1 MGQKRVTLQYYENI
15 CIFLEINFLFDKRT
29 RISLR
34 VQRLVRTFVST

>member
-1 MGQKRVTLQYYENI
+1 MGRIRVTLQRYENI
-15 CIFLEINFLFDKRT
+15 YIFFEINFLFDKRT